1 MEEQEI
7 LPVEFENNQET
18 ERMEEQ
24 EGQGTEDQE
33 PQEIGEAERE
43 ELRVEVNEEGPQ
55 ETLIVADESSPS
67 QDDNNVSEEIIDTNL
82 EQEQTQINDS
92 ILDQPST
99 SPIQNEEVDQPT
111 TSSPIHEEM
120 DQIAVASPQNEEM
133 MDHVSRPLNEE
144 EKEQSAPTTSTPNLM
159 STCAPLQTL
168 ASGLALARIADF
180 FAQED
185 ERVLRCHGFKAI
197 FIPCEK
203 LETVL
208 QRDRKDLKLKQMKEQ
223 REKRMAENEER
234 KRKNRE
240 TYGNDS
246 DSDRDE
252 REKKKRKKEKH
263 HSSSSDHKRKR
274 SPSNNYSG
282 SVRDEAKTPQ
292 KRNFAPVVQCCV
304 CELIVSKERFGGR
317 DTLFCSQECI
327 SKKAEDARKC
337 VKEGERILVI
347 DHKGAM
353 MNHSNLNP
361 TIENLEEFLIANPS
375 YQPVLASEQIEEANQ
390 RLHDPVYQKKVES
403 MRVDVRKAIETAL
416 QKRSKSANMNFSL
429 KRYKDLG
436 MEIERSLFSVHQDV
450 NLRYRKWFKSF
461 ITVINDEMNGF
472 FRDVLRDKVSVKKLV
487 TLSSDQM
494 NVPLPQK
501 DQSNTSFSISS
512 TDIAAP
518 STSNSSFNVA
528 PAELTSISEMPEENA
543 INESFTSANS
553 ITTIRKK
560 IGPTTSRHSM
570 VKKTPLS
577 NVQAKS
583 AIDDI
588 LGDMNKDTTH
598 LHQSH
603 LYDANCGVCKQMN
616 LRKFAEKERKERLE
630 AKLEQKRKAEEAK
643 SGSQLSFPN
652 LDPSIQAAMLEAS
665 AAETASNEL
674 DFLKQKRD
682 RQQRETFER
691 SAPSPSI
698 SNSNNML
705 LGGDV
710 ILGRCDDPIDQER
723 RLRDPLGLESVD
735 ALPPEEENVHEEDD
749 NMSTFGQANDDDFD
763 DGGGD
768 FSNNIG
774 DDGCYES
781 EMPLQQLASE
791 RLNDTATTK
800 IVDVSCFFY
809 FERFLDLN

>member
-1 MEEQEI
+1 MEEQET

-24 EGQGTEDQE
+24 DGQGTEDQE
-33 PQEIGEAERE
+33 PQEMGEPDRE
-43 ELRVEVNEEGPQ
+43 ELRVQVNEELEPQ

-67 QDDNNVSEEIIDTNL
+67 QDDNNVSEEITDTNL
-82 EQEQTQINDS
+82 EQEQTQVNDS
-92 ILDQPST
+92 ILDQPTT
-99 SPIQNEEVDQPT
+99 SPIQNEVEQPT
-111 TSSPIHEEM
+111 TTSPIHEEM
-120 DQIAVASPQNEEM
+120 DQIATVSSPQNEEM
-133 MDHVSRPLNEE
+133 MDQVSRPHNEE
-144 EKEQSAPTTSTPNLM
+144 EEQSAPTTSTPNLIT
-159 STCAPLQTL
+159 TCAPLQTL

-185 ERVLRCHGFKAI
+185 ERVLRCHGFKAV
-197 FIPCEK
+197 FIPW
-203 LETVL
+203 
-208 QRDRKDLKLKQMKEQ
+208 
-223 REKRMAENEER
+223 
-234 KRKNRE
+234 
-240 TYGNDS
+240 
-246 DSDRDE
+246 
-252 REKKKRKKEKH
+252 RKKEKH

-282 SVRDEAKTPQ
+282 SIRDEAKTPQ

-361 TIENLEEFLIANPS
+361 TIENLEEFLLANPS

-501 DQSNTSFSISS
+501 DQANNSFSISS

-518 STSNSSFNVA
+518 STSNSSFNIA
-528 PAELTSISEMPEENA
+528 AAELTSISEMPEENA
-543 INESFTSANS
+543 INESFTSADS
-553 ITTIRKK
+553 ISTIRKK

-674 DFLKQKRD
+674 DFLKQNKN
-682 RQQRETFER
+682 RQQRETFDT
-691 SAPSPSI
+691 SPSI

-749 NMSTFGQANDDDFD
+749 N
-763 DGGGD
+763 
-768 FSNNIG
+768 
-774 DDGCYES
+774 
-781 EMPLQQLASE
+781 
-791 RLNDTATTK
+791 
-800 IVDVSCFFY
+800 
-809 FERFLDLN
+809 